1 MHATSKLEGE
11 HLHPKKDKAYRKAVT
26 LGQRYPARYGGC
38 AQATFAAIADAL
50 NLKGEEVFKALIG
63 LSGGVGNMGRGA
75 CGAMAGAAAAIS
87 LKFGVG
93 RNALKRNPE
102 AILKVKDRIYELV
115 EKVGGRFLEEFG
127 SYLCRDIQLA
137 LFGKAFNLR
146 NPEAYMEFKQVA
158 WPKACSRE
166 VVAKAV
172 GWAVEVILEAEERK
186 P

>member
-1 MHATSKLEGE
+1 MM
-11 HLHPKKDKAYRKAVT
+11 
-26 LGQRYPARYGGC
+26 LGRRYPARYGGC
-38 AQATFAAIADAL
+38 AQATFAAVADAL
-50 NLKGEEVFKALIG
+50 NLKGEDVFKALIG

-102 AILKVKDRIYELV
+102 AILNVKDRIYELV
-115 EKVGGRFLEEFG
+115 EEVGERFLEEFG

-146 NPEAYMEFKQVA
+146 DPKAYMEFKQIA
-158 WPKACSRE
+158 WPEACSRK
-166 VVAKAV
+166 VVAKAA
-172 GWAVEVILEAEERK
+172 GWAVDVILEAEKLKASEA
-186 P
+186 